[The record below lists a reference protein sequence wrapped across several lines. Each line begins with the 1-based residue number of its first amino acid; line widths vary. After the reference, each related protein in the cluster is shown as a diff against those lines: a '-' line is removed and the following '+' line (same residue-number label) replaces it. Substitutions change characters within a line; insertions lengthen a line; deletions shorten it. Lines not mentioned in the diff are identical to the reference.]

1 MQRTN
6 RQVSSGLANSLLAVS
21 WSDGLTTEP
30 LIAADQAEVLHFLAE
45 RPIHNCAMAGL
56 IRDNGMIN
64 EQNRGV
70 FYGCRNIEGSLEA
83 VALIG
88 HAILMDARTD
98 GALEAL
104 AELAKGSNTT
114 HLIMAEESCAARFLR
129 YYSDGGQK
137 LYRKNQQILFELR
150 WPNDDPAKVQGLRL
164 GSLDDLDLVV
174 PIHARMS
181 FDESG
186 IDPLASDPMGF
197 TRRCARRLLSNRTY
211 VLAGNDKLLF
221 KADVFAETDEA
232 TYLEGVWANPAISG
246 NGCALSCLI
255 QLAKLL
261 LTKSK
266 AICLLSNVA
275 NERAKA
281 FYLKA
286 GFTPRDVYDSVFL
299 KRPALFA
306 DRSDNLGASQLRLP

>member
-1 MQRTN
+1 
-6 RQVSSGLANSLLAVS
+6 
-21 WSDGLTTEP
+21 
-30 LIAADQAEVLHFLAE
+30 
-45 RPIHNCAMAGL
+45 MAGL

-70 FYGCRNIEGSLEA
+70 FYGCRSIDGRLEA

-114 HLIMAEESCAARFLR
+114 HMIMAEESCAARFLQ

-137 LYRKNQQILFELR
+137 LYRKSQQVLFELR
-150 WPNDDPAKVQGLRL
+150 WPNEDPAKVQGLRL

-174 PIHARMS
+174 PVHARMS

-186 IDPLASDPMGF
+186 IDPLTSDPMGF

-221 KADVFAETDEA
+221 KADVVAETDEA
-232 TYLEGVWANPAISG
+232 TYLEGVWANPGISG
-246 NGCALSCLI
+246 NGSALSCLI

-261 LTKSK
+261 LTRSK
-266 AICLLSNVA
+266 AICLLSNVV
-275 NERAKA
+275 NERANA

-286 GFTPRDVYDSVFL
+286 GFTQCGVYDSVFL
-299 KRPALFA
+299 RRPATFA
-306 DRSDNLGASQLRLP
+306 ERSDPLSASQLQQS